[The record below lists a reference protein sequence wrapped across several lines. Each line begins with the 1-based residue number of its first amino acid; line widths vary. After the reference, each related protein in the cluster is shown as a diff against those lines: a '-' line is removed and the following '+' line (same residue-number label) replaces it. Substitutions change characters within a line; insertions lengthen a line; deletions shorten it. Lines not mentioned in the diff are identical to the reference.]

1 MGEENR
7 SISENVIFSP
17 LRRSKSQRLR
27 LFPRP
32 LSHSSPPLVIARSCV
47 QSNLAMLVR
56 KGFSTEV
63 CRDYATRHASNTREG
78 GHQMSLGLVLVPVTS
93 QLCVATINLPCP
105 PKSLSRYYF
114 VPTGKY
120 LPLPHSLSPFRP
132 LLSSRGR
139 VSLSTFP
146 RHYYR
151 DEKWKKFVS
160 ERLLLNRTRI
170 WVNGSTGRV
179 NAILQCFDLRRPS
192 YLSRT
197 KISETN
203 VFVNI
208 EFHSRME

>member
-1 MGEENR
+1 
-7 SISENVIFSP
+7 
-17 LRRSKSQRLR
+17 
-27 LFPRP
+27 
-32 LSHSSPPLVIARSCV
+32 
-47 QSNLAMLVR
+47 MLVR

-146 RHYYR
+146 RRYYR
-151 DEKWKKFVS
+151 DEKRKKFVS
-160 ERLLLNRTRI
+160 ERLLLNRTRPYL
-170 WVNGSTGRV
+170 GERV
-179 NAILQCFDLRRPS
+179 DWACKRDSPVFWS
-192 YLSRT
+192 SKT
-197 KISETN
+197 F
-203 VFVNI
+203 VFVPNENKRDERIRKYRISLENGI
-208 EFHSRME
+208 EVSRRKLLSSNRYWSKELGGKKALPSTSVRNNWTSCSPQL